1 MSLSDAVA
9 LIRSKIQVETIDVAL
24 ILGSGLGA
32 FADQIDGV
40 SIDYTDIPGFPHAGV
55 SGHSPK
61 LVVGRL
67 GGANVAVFG
76 GRMHYYEQGQAD
88 VMRFP
93 LEVVAA
99 LGAREVIL
107 TNSAGSVRDT
117 IQPGELMQITDHLNF
132 SGLNPLI
139 GEATDKRFVALAG
152 AYDPEIASAMQDAAP
167 NVGETMHKGV
177 YTWFSGPSFE
187 TPAEIR
193 ATQVLGGDAVGMS
206 TVPEVI
212 LARFLG
218 LKVGAISAITNMG
231 AGMSDESLSHE
242 HTKNMAPIGAA
253 KLSAILSEYF
263 RTYQSSREA

>member
-1 MSLSDAVA
+1 MSIENVL
-9 LIRSKIQVETIDVAL
+9 KIIKGGSTVDKIDVAL
-24 ILGSGLGA
+24 VLGSGLGS
-32 FADQIDGV
+32 FTEQVDGV
-40 SIDYTDIPGFPHAGV
+40 SMDYSDLPGFPHAGV
-55 SGHSPK
+55 SGHTPK
-61 LVVGRL
+61 LVIGTI
-67 GGANVAVFG
+67 GKAKVAVLG
-76 GRMHYYEQGQAD
+76 GRMHYYERGEAD

-93 LEVVAA
+93 LEVLQAF
-99 LGAREVIL
+99 GASQVIL
-107 TNSAGSVRDT
+107 TNSAGSVRESFR
-117 IQPGELMQITDHLNF
+117 PGTLMRISDHLNF

-139 GEATDKRFVALAG
+139 GEETDQRFVGMSA
-152 AYDPEIASAMQDAAP
+152 AYDPKIATALDQAAVDVGVELP
-167 NVGETMHKGV
+167 NGV

-218 LKVGAISAITNMG
+218 MRVGAISTITNMG

-253 KLSAILSEYF
+253 KLSKVLTRYLEKIEG
-263 RTYQSSREA
+263 

>member
-1 MSLSDAVA
+1 MSISEAVA
-9 LIRSKIQVETIDVAL
+9 FIRRKIEAEHVDVAL

-32 FADQIDGV
+32 FAEQIKGV
-40 SIDYTDIPGFPHAGV
+40 SIDYADIPGFPRGGV
-55 SGHSPK
+55 SGHAPK
-61 LVVGRL
+61 LIVGTL
-67 GGANVAVFG
+67 GTANVAVFG

-93 LEVVAA
+93 LEVSAE
-99 LGAREVIL
+99 LGVREVIL
-107 TNSAGSVRDT
+107 TNSAGSVRDS
-117 IQPGELMQITDHLNF
+117 IQPGDLMQITDHLNF

-139 GEATDKRFVALAG
+139 GEETDKRFVALAD
-152 AYDPEIASAMQDAAP
+152 AYDPAIMSAMQAAAKR
-167 NVGETMHKGV
+167 VGHTMHKGV

-218 LKVGAISAITNMG
+218 LKVGAISTITNMG
-231 AGMSDESLSHE
+231 AGMSNEKLSHE
-242 HTKNMAPIGAA
+242 HTKSMAPVGAA
-253 KLSAILSEYF
+253 KLSAILTEYF
-263 RTYQSSREA
+263 RSYQPNRAS

>member
-9 LIRSKIQVETIDVAL
+9 LIRSKIEAETIDVAL

-32 FADQIDGV
+32 FADQVEGV
-40 SIDYTDIPGFPHAGV
+40 HIDYADIPGFPHAGV
-55 SGHSPK
+55 SGHAPK
-61 LVVGRL
+61 LVVGKL
-67 GGANVAVFG
+67 GNANVAIFG

-93 LEVVAA
+93 LEVVAE
-99 LGAREVIL
+99 LGATEVIL
-107 TNSAGSVRDT
+107 TNSAGSVRENM
-117 IQPGELMQITDHLNF
+117 QPGELMQITDHLNF

-139 GEATDKRFVALAG
+139 GELTDKRFVALAE
-152 AYDPEIASAMQDAAP
+152 AYDPAIASALQAASAS
-167 NVGETMHKGV
+167 VGVEMHQGV

-231 AGMSDESLSHE
+231 AGMSDENLSHE

-253 KLSAILSEYF
+253 KLSAILTEYF
-263 RTYQSSREA
+263 RTYQTVRAA